1 MSAPWYIDALDARAG
16 QAFAS
21 RRLQDVH
28 LRDPAL
34 DLPCVFIAAPM
45 FRAETVSN
53 RGLAFVGTRNSYQL
67 GLFVQSF
74 EVAFPELEAVIEFVR
89 RAYLRGGGGDSAGG
103 IGPGVPPRPDDAPE
117 DGFPPVGGKKKTA
130 HPSVKAYSKD

>member
-103 IGPGVPPRPDDAPE
+103 SGRAFRHAQMMRPRTD
-117 DGFPPVGGKKKTA
+117 FRQ
-130 HPSVKAYSKD
+130 